1 MGPKIHFTLCHRID
15 VMGNSFNF
23 SKTRIEALPPAPPG
37 KRVEYH
43 DVTVPSLLI
52 RVTSNGVKTYYV
64 RKRTGGADRYKLG
77 RFPDLPLETARK
89 MASQTLAE
97 IASGKNPNEKK
108 RFENSEPT
116 LKALFENYLKGHA
129 RNRCTRVYDMEADFR
144 RYLSD
149 WSERKCSKISKVD
162 AQERFNQVFEH
173 NGPAAANHMLVLMR
187 AVFNWNIRSGY
198 INGEN
203 PWGHLKQFK
212 IQSRERFLKPQE
224 IAKFFAELENL
235 KNTDVRDFVLISL
248 YTGARR
254 NNVLSMRWEEVDFD
268 LKTWRIPR
276 TKNGDWQ
283 IVPLTAE
290 AQKVLEARKPSPKE
304 LGWVFPAKDSNNHL
318 VELKRGWK
326 TLLKAAELEDFR
338 IHDLRR
344 TLGSY
349 MAMSNQ
355 SLKMIGAALG
365 HKSSDATEIYAR
377 IANDAL
383 RSAMELA
390 QENMLKNLTS

>member
-1 MGPKIHFTLCHRID
+1 
-15 VMGNSFNF
+15 MGNSLNF

-37 KRVEYH
+37 KRVEYY

-52 RVTSNGVKTYYV
+52 RVTAAGVKTYYV
-64 RKRTGGADRYKLG
+64 RKREGGADRFKIG
-77 RFPDLPLETARK
+77 RFPDLPLEIARK
-89 MASQTLAE
+89 MASQALAE
-97 IASGKNPNEKK
+97 IAVGKDPGQRK
-108 RFENSEPT
+108 RLAKAEPT
-116 LKALFENYLKGHA
+116 LKDIFENYLKGHA

-144 RYLSD
+144 RYVSD
-149 WSERKCSKISKVD
+149 WSNRTCSKISKVD
-162 AQERFNQVFEH
+162 TQDRFNEVFEK

-187 AVFNWNIRSGY
+187 AVFNWNIRVGY
-198 INGEN
+198 INGDN
-203 PWGHLKQFK
+203 PWAHLKQFK
-212 IQSRERFLKPQE
+212 IKSRERFLKPQE
-224 IAKFFAELENL
+224 IAKFFAELEKLEN
-235 KNTDVRDFVLISL
+235 KNVRDFVLISL

-254 NNVLSMRWEEVDFD
+254 NNVLSMRWEEIDFN

-283 IVPLTAE
+283 IVPLTVEAE
-290 AQKVLEARKPSPKE
+290 KVLESRKPCTEP
-304 LGWVFPAKDSNNHL
+304 LGWVFPSKDPNHHL

-326 TLLKAAELEDFR
+326 ALLEAAELKDFR

-355 SLKMIGAALG
+355 SLKMISAALG

-383 RSAMELA
+383 RSSMELA
-390 QENMLKNLTS
+390 QENMLKNLKIQ

>member
-1 MGPKIHFTLCHRID
+1 
-15 VMGNSFNF
+15 MGNTLNF
-23 SKTRIEALPPAPPG
+23 SKLRIEALPPAPPG
-37 KRVEYH
+37 KRVEYY
-43 DVTVPSLLI
+43 DTAVPSLLI
-52 RVTSNGVKTYYV
+52 RVTSSGVKTFYV
-64 RKRTGGADRYKLG
+64 RKRKGGVDRYKIG
-77 RFPDLPLETARK
+77 SFPDLPLETARK
-89 MASQTLAE
+89 MAALALAE
-97 IASGKNPNEKK
+97 IALGIDPGERQRLLKT
-108 RFENSEPT
+108 EPT
-116 LKALFENYLKGHA
+116 LKDIFENYLKGHA

-144 RYLSD
+144 RYVSD
-149 WSERKCSKISKVD
+149 WSERPHSKISKVD
-162 AQERFNQVFEH
+162 TQERLNEVFEN
-173 NGPAAANHMLVLMR
+173 NGPAAANHMLVLLR
-187 AVFNWNIRSGY
+187 AVYNWNIRAGY
-198 INGEN
+198 IKGDN

-212 IQSRERFLKPQE
+212 IQARERFLKPQE
-224 IAKFFAELENL
+224 IAKFFEELEKLEN
-235 KNTDVRDFVLISL
+235 KNVRDFVLLSL

-254 NNVLSMRWEEVDFD
+254 NNVLSMRWEELDFD

-283 IVPLTAE
+283 IVPLTVE
-290 AQKVLEARKPSPKE
+290 AQKVLEARMSGPK
-304 LGWVFPAKDSNNHL
+304 LQGWVFPSKQTGKHL

-326 TLLKAAELEDFR
+326 VLLKAAELQDFR

-383 RSAMELA
+383 RSSMEQA
-390 QENMLKNLTS
+390 QENMLKNVKSS